1 MDPLLV
7 LIALGALVLGAT
19 AIGLVWQSRQGR
31 VSRLGRLKR
40 PADLPLNLIDSTAA
54 FTLVQFSGPF
64 CSYCAAMRKILG
76 EASDRHGGSIAH
88 REIDITDYPDLV
100 SSLRI
105 SQTPTT
111 LIVDSAG
118 HIHSRIHGAAK
129 PAIVEHEIQQALDA
143 RKVATDEYLI

>member
-1 MDPLLV
+1 MDPLIVLV
-7 LIALGALVLGAT
+7 VLVGLVLGAT
-19 AIGLVWQSRQGR
+19 AIGVLWQSRQGR
-31 VSRLGRLKR
+31 VSRLGRQKR
-40 PADLPLNLIDSTAA
+40 PADLPLSLIDTTSA

-76 EASDRHGGSIAH
+76 EAANRHGGSIAH

-111 LIVDSAG
+111 LIVDRAG
-118 HIHSRIHGAAK
+118 YIHSRIHGAAK
-129 PAIVEHEIQQALDA
+129 PAIVENEIQQALDA